1 MNPEM
6 RELFVMAMLYLG
18 IPMIFFI
25 GVFLGK
31 TVAEWWVSR

>member
-6 RELFVMAMLYLG
+6 REIVIMALFYIG

-31 TVAEWWVSR
+31 TITEWWLRK